1 MLAKLHTRRVW
12 LVLSLL
18 CVVSVAAAQEER
30 RRRGRDREE
39 GAENAEPRLAITIEG
54 NLDEKLIPVAGQLS
68 AHFFECYPKLLER
81 FENPDKRAPREVR
94 VVFEPRLRVP
104 AYASGD
110 QVTVSAEWLRNNPGD
125 IGMLTHELTHV
136 VQAYPKGDPGWFTEG
151 LADYTRLL
159 YGPKEQ
165 PDWSLPE
172 KLTDKQSYKDSYRTT
187 ARFFQWVDEKHP
199 GVLDKLHRN
208 MQRDEF
214 KVEQFTEL
222 TGKSVDDLWTECVAE
237 LSAKE

>member
-1 MLAKLHTRRVW
+1 MRSLLTTRRVW
-12 LVLSLL
+12 LALALVS
-18 CVVSVAAAQEER
+18 VVSLAAAQEER
-30 RRRGRDREE
+30 RRRRGDREE
-39 GAENAEPRLAITIEG
+39 DANAEPRIAVTIEG

-81 FENPDKRAPREVR
+81 LENPDKRAPREVR
-94 VVFEPRLRVP
+94 VIFEPRLRVP
-104 AYASGD
+104 AYARGNEIS
-110 QVTVSAEWLRNNPGD
+110 VSAEWLREHPED

-136 VQAYPKGDPGWFTEG
+136 VQAYPNGQPGWFTEG
-151 LADYTRLL
+151 FADYTRLV

-165 PDWSLPE
+165 VDWSLPE
-172 KLTDKQSYKDSYRTT
+172 KLTDKQSYTDSYRTT
-187 ARFFQWVDEKHP
+187 ARFFQWLDEKHP

-222 TGKSVDDLWTECVAE
+222 TGKSVDDLWKECVAE
-237 LSAKE
+237 LSAK